1 MNSDNEMMI
10 LRKKYK
16 KTFTHKM
23 RLKQL
28 KCKSSIYIILE
39 EEKIP

>member
-16 KTFTHKM
+16 KTVTHKM

-28 KCKSSIYIILE
+28 ECKSFIYVILE
-39 EEKIP
+39 